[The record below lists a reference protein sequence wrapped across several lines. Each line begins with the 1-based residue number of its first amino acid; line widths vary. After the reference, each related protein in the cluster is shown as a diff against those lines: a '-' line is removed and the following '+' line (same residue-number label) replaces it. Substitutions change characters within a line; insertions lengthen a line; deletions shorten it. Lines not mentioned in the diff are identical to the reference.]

1 LIPFCEIQAFILF
14 QFGKS
19 TSSLSR
25 ERAFSEESVMKLL
38 EKLLQ
43 DLQQIP
49 KLANKGPLD
58 QNEMMV
64 DLYES
69 IIPLVTNFF
78 ARYSDY
84 VENS

>member
-1 LIPFCEIQAFILF
+1 
-14 QFGKS
+14 
-19 TSSLSR
+19 
-25 ERAFSEESVMKLL
+25 MKLL